1 MVLDPALGDVVQ
13 EQRDIE
19 QFPMPRLNGARE
31 PIEFGLPNLRFGVT
45 RNQTYGRVTLG
56 LARVREVS
64 NKKLVFDDRYIPP
77 TLDIA
82 AAVRLKGGLTD
93 IVGRVEQRAEE
104 LAVRAVEA
112 TDGGSETFAS
122 FLLLQALNRWL
133 PMLRHLESAVRRC
146 IPERLFETSSEWPA
160 SWRP

>member
-1 MVLDPALGDVVQ
+1 M
-13 EQRDIE
+13 
-19 QFPMPRLNGARE
+19 
-31 PIEFGLPNLRFGVT
+31 
-45 RNQTYGRVTLG
+45 TLG
-56 LARVREVS
+56 IARVREVS

-82 AAVRLKGGLTD
+82 AAARLKGGLTD

-122 FLLLQALNRWL
+122 FLLLQVLNRWL
-133 PMLRHLESAVRRC
+133 PMLRHLEALPTCIRSGFSRLSSA
-146 IPERLFETSSEWPA
+146 WPA
-160 SWRP
+160 SSRP